1 MDANGVLV
9 AETAELLLNSVSVRT
24 SSSLCP
30 EERRLSSEVFGVL
43 WGGEGERREVDRG
56 EKRRIG
62 GGGGG
67 RRGRGRGRGR
77 QRGTG
82 GEKKRGSEGD
92 AEKERKVYSK
102 GG

>member
-43 WGGEGERREVDRG
+43 WGG
-56 EKRRIG
+56 G
-62 GGGGG
+62 GGEERGG
-67 RRGRGRGRGR
+67 
-77 QRGTG
+77 
-82 GEKKRGSEGD
+82 
-92 AEKERKVYSK
+92 
-102 GG
+102 